1 MSENPD
7 MGRPAVIFW
16 RSINM
21 EANEANEAHELQEH
35 AEHGSQDGALRPV
48 AFTMSVL
55 AVLVAVTTVLGHR
68 THTEA
73 VLFQNK
79 ATDQWNEYQAKKI
92 RSYNT
97 QLESDL
103 LSVVTIAD
111 KDAAAKIAKS
121 YAGHQEK
128 WNDELKEEQEKAE
141 ALEKKVEEAEA
152 RANRFDLAEALLEIG
167 LVITSV
173 TLLTRNRLYWY
184 FGMLFSLAGILSA
197 LSVLMLK

>member
-1 MSENPD
+1 M
-7 MGRPAVIFW
+7 
-16 RSINM
+16 
-21 EANEANEAHELQEH
+21 EANEAHELQEH
-35 AEHGSQDGALRPV
+35 AEHGSHEATLRPV

-97 QLESDL
+97 SLASDL
-103 LSVVTIAD
+103 LGVVSITD
-111 KDAAAKIAKS
+111 KDAEAKIAGE
-121 YAGHQEK
+121 YRNHQKK
-128 WNDELKEEQEKAE
+128 WDDELKEEQEKAE

-152 RANRFDLAEALLEIG
+152 RATRFDLAEALLEIG

-184 FGMLFSLAGILSA
+184 FGMAFSFAGILSA
-197 LSVLMLK
+197 LSVLTLK